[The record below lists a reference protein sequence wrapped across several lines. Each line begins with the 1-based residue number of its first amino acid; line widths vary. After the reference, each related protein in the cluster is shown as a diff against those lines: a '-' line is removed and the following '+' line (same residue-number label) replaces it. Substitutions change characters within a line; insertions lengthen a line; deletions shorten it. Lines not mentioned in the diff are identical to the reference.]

1 MAEFCMVKR
10 AMHAF
15 QVDGPDEDADPDLVM
30 VQGKIT
36 FTPLLGK
43 GDVITMVEDG
53 QPVSVVPR
61 PITARVSNGLI
72 MHRGREGVRLL
83 AGGTQ
88 MRPEQIRY
96 RASFSEMQA
105 GGWAFTVRNV
115 DFVAKPGGEVDLTL
129 VGPVANMPDGN
140 NRGPMGAG
148 ITDVHVDGSE
158 LVVIVTD
165 EDGSRELS
173 RLPLDDI
180 VRSEAD
186 AAAKVAADAVRDD
199 LAATLGDAGES
210 AAAADASAKA
220 AATSARESADSAT
233 AAAGSASDAV
243 TAQKAA
249 SDAAEKTAADRV
261 QTGAD
266 RVATGEYRTA
276 AAQSATTAEGAAS
289 TATSEADRATT
300 EADRAQAAADS
311 VDTDVIRR
319 EVTDQIAAVVDGAP
333 EDLDTIREVAEYAQE
348 NRDITDTLNAAIG
361 QKADKAHTHSVAD
374 VTGLQ
379 AALDGKAA
387 SSHTHTMAQVTGL
400 DAALGAK
407 LDASKIQVV
416 TTIPA
421 SPVAGTIYLV
431 TGA

>member
-1 MAEFCMVKR
+1 MAEFCTVKR
-10 AMHAF
+10 ALHAY

-53 QPVSVVPR
+53 TPVSVVPR
-61 PITARVSNGLI
+61 PITARVSNGVI

-83 AGGTQ
+83 AGGVQ
-88 MRPEQIRY
+88 MRPEQIHY

-180 VRSEAD
+180 VRAEAD

-300 EADRAQAAADS
+300 EADRATTEADRSKTEADRAEAAADAS
-311 VDTDVIRR
+311 DGAAVEAVTKKVDELTKDAPEKFDTLKEIADALEAQEDMGAVL
-319 EVTDQIAAVVDGAP
+319 TSQIAG
-333 EDLDTIREVAEYAQE
+333 
-348 NRDITDTLNAAIG
+348 
-361 QKADKAHTHSVAD
+361 KADKKHEHT
-374 VTGLQ
+374 
-379 AALDGKAA
+379 A
-387 SSHTHTMAQVTGL
+387 SQVTDF
-400 DAALGAK
+400 DANA
-407 LDASKIQVV
+407 DARADSRIAAKIQLVDALPDK
-416 TTIPA
+416 PA
-421 SPVAGTIYLV
+421 DGVLYLI
-431 TGA
+431 AED